1 MKFACKLLTL
11 PFSLHFS
18 WFFVLNVPYSPCDL
32 HTNHGV
38 ATPIIEKLRIR
49 KLHRKKKLTIYLN
62 LKYCRMLMT
71 DPLSPPPEKKATRD
85 AYGKALEDIGAKHKN
100 VVVLDADLSG
110 STKTKGFS
118 TKFPDRFFNF
128 GVAEQNLVANA
139 AGLAR
144 TGLIPFASTFAMFL
158 TGRAWEVVRNTVAYP
173 CENVKLV
180 ATHAGITLGEDGAS
194 HQALEDVA
202 IMRVIPNM
210 TVIVPSDYNQTYKA
224 IHAAVEHKGPMY
236 IRLGRPNIP
245 TIYDDSDRY
254 EIGKAILLQEGKKIA
269 FIANGIMVYEAW
281 KAARLIE
288 NETGIRPFVIDMH
301 TVKPLDTD
309 MIKKVGEQVDT
320 IYTFEEHNIIGG
332 LGSAVNE
339 YAGEHLDCRVI
350 RIGVNDQF
358 GQSGTPDNLMA
369 HYELKA
375 ENLAAKIVKNL
386 SVSKH
391 DT

>member
-1 MKFACKLLTL
+1 
-11 PFSLHFS
+11 
-18 WFFVLNVPYSPCDL
+18 
-32 HTNHGV
+32 
-38 ATPIIEKLRIR
+38 
-49 KLHRKKKLTIYLN
+49 
-62 LKYCRMLMT
+62 MT
-71 DPLSPPPEKKATRD
+71 DPLNDAIEKKATRD
-85 AYGKALEDIGAKHKN
+85 AYGKALEDIGSKHKN

-118 TKFPDRFFNF
+118 AKFPDRFFNF

-139 AGLAR
+139 AGFSR

-194 HQALEDVA
+194 HQALEDVG

-224 IHAAVEHKGPMY
+224 IHAAVEHRGPMY

-245 TIYDDSDRY
+245 MIYDDKDIFT
-254 EIGKAILLQEGKKIA
+254 IGKAILLQEGKKVA

-281 KAARLIE
+281 RAARLVE
-288 NETGIRPFVIDMH
+288 KSTGIRPFVIDMH
-301 TVKPLDTD
+301 TVKPLDTSMLD
-309 MIKKVGEQVDT
+309 DIGKKVDV

-339 YAGEHLDCRVI
+339 YAGEHLDCRII
-350 RIGVNDQF
+350 RIGINDQF
-358 GQSGTPDNLMA
+358 GQSGTPDNLMV

-375 ENLAAKIVKNL
+375 ENIAQKVIKNL

-391 DT
+391 VN